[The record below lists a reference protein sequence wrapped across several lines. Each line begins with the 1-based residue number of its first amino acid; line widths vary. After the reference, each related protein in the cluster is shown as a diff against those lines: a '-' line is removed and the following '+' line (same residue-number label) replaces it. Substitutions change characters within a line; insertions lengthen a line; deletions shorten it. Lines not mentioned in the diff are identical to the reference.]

1 MKMASI
7 ASIPRK
13 LPLLLVTEDVL
24 LPGSSI
30 RVSVTSS
37 ANINMVKSRLLSK
50 SSLSSSIIGV
60 LPKEP
65 GQFESDDIG
74 ALHNIGTAALVVQ
87 VTGTNWPR
95 PSFTLLVT
103 GLCRFRLDKLVM
115 EVPYPVGVVTQLDKL
130 SIDDEDDDENPE
142 FAALVENF
150 RSESTKL
157 LDMLD
162 VSSPV
167 VARLKKMLNSIPHT
181 MLADLVASLTKA
193 SFTEKLEIL
202 DAIDLMERFKKAL
215 PLLVRQVKMLEVIRK
230 GTSLENN
237 PGRRMIVPFRM
248 NIADGPKTPKRSDDD
263 FDGNS
268 DTNDILELQTK
279 LKEAK
284 LPQHARK
291 IVMKDLQ
298 RLKRMGPLSPEH
310 GVIRSWLELI
320 ADLPWAKA
328 SQETLDIHK
337 ARKDLDADHY
347 AMDKLKRRV
356 LEYLAVR
363 QLKNTLRGP
372 ILCFVG
378 PPGVG
383 KTSVGR
389 SIASTL
395 GREFYRI
402 SLGGICN
409 QSDIRGHRRTY
420 IGSMPGRIIQGLK
433 VVGVNN
439 PVFLL
444 DEIDKMGSGINGD
457 PASALLEVLDPEQNC
472 SFVDHYLNVPFDLS
486 QVMFIATANTT
497 KSIPAPLLD
506 RMEIIHVPGYT
517 QEEKMQI
524 AERHLLPKQLREHGL
539 DSSHMQLPQDSLKSL
554 TAQYTR
560 EAGVR
565 TLERKLGAL
574 CRAVAVR
581 VAEMK
586 LRKSS
591 EESNIDS
598 ISDEVVNDIRSS
610 DSLDTA
616 VDVAP
621 CAIPPQLPII
631 LDEAALEDILG
642 PPIYDND
649 DIWSRLGVPGVAVGL
664 AWTQA
669 GGHLMMVEASK
680 MEGDGEIV
688 LTGQLGN
695 IMQESAHLALNWVR
709 TASREYGLK
718 LDGEMMSHTDIHIH
732 FPAGAVGK
740 DGPSAGV
747 TIATALV
754 SLFSGRPVASDVA
767 MTGEITLRGI
777 VLPVG
782 GIKEK
787 VLAAHRGGLRR
798 VIIPK
803 KCEKDLVDIP
813 ESIKKDLFIITVS
826 HVDEVL
832 QAAFEG
838 GFHANVQL
846 DQVSG
851 TITSKL

>member
-1 MKMASI
+1 MTSI

-37 ANINMVKSRLLSK
+37 ANIAMVKSRLLSK

-65 GQFESDDIG
+65 GQFDSDDVG

-237 PGRRMIVPFRM
+237 SGRRIIVPFRM
-248 NIADGPKTPKRSDDD
+248 NIGDTTKGSKRVDDEGD
-263 FDGNS
+263 TNS
-268 DTNDILELQTK
+268 DTNDLLELQTK

-284 LPQHARK
+284 LPPQAK
-291 IVMKDLQ
+291 KVAVKDLQ
-298 RLKRMGPLSPEH
+298 RLKRMGPFSPEH

-320 ADLPWAKA
+320 SELPWARA

-389 SIASTL
+389 SIANTL

-444 DEIDKMGSGINGD
+444 DEIDKMGSGMHGD

-472 SFVDHYLNVPFDLS
+472 TFVDHYLNVPFDLS

-539 DSSHMQLPQDSLKSL
+539 DSTHMQLPQDSLKTL
-554 TAQYTR
+554 IAQYTR

-586 LRKSS
+586 LKKPS
-591 EESNIDS
+591 EANIES
-598 ISDEVVNDIRSS
+598 ISDEALTDVRSGEVA
-610 DSLDTA
+610 DGR
-616 VDVAP
+616 VDAAS
-621 CAIPPQLPII
+621 CAIPPQLPIL

-642 PPIYDND
+642 PPIYDSD

-664 AWTQA
+664 AWTQT
-669 GGHLMMVEASK
+669 GGHVMMVEASK

-709 TASREYGLK
+709 TAAREYGLK

-787 VLAAHRGGLRR
+787 VLAAHRAGLRR
-798 VIIPK
+798 VILPK

-813 ESIKKDLFIITVS
+813 ESIKKDLFFIPVT

-838 GFHANVQL
+838 GFHANVEL

-851 TITSKL
+851 ALGSKL

>member
-1 MKMASI
+1 MTSI

-74 ALHNIGTAALVVQ
+74 AMHNIGTAALVVQ

-230 GTSLENN
+230 GTSLESN
-237 PGRRMIVPFRM
+237 PGRRMIMPFQ
-248 NIADGPKTPKRSDDD
+248 NIADGPKTSKRSDDEM
-263 FDGNS
+263 DGNS
-268 DTNDILELQTK
+268 DTNDLLELQKK

-291 IVMKDLQ
+291 IVIKDLQ
-298 RLKRMGPLSPEH
+298 RLKRMGPFSPEH

-389 SIASTL
+389 SIANTL

-444 DEIDKMGSGINGD
+444 DEIDKMGSGIHGD

-506 RMEIIHVPGYT
+506 RMELIHVPGYT
-517 QEEKMQI
+517 QEEKMEI
-524 AERHLLPKQLREHGL
+524 AEIHLLPKQLREHGL
-539 DSSHMQLPQDSLKSL
+539 DSSHMVLPQDSLKAL

-574 CRAVAVR
+574 CRAVAVQ

-586 LRKSS
+586 LKKTSDDP
-591 EESNIDS
+591 NIDS
-598 ISDEVVNDIRSS
+598 ITDEAVNDMRGS
-610 DSLDTA
+610 DTLDGS

-642 PPIYDND
+642 PPIYDSD

-664 AWTQA
+664 SVSLA
-669 GGHLMMVEASK
+669 GGNVMMVEASK

-695 IMQESAHLALNWVR
+695 VMQESAHLALNWVR

-732 FPAGAVGK
+732 FPAGSVGK

-787 VLAAHRGGLRR
+787 VLAAHRAGMRR

-803 KCEKDLVDIP
+803 KCEKDLVDVP
-813 ESIKKDLFIITVS
+813 DSIKKDLFIIPVS

-846 DQVSG
+846 DQVRG
-851 TITSKL
+851 AITSKL

>member
-1 MKMASI
+1 MTSI

-65 GQFESDDIG
+65 GQFDSDDAG
-74 ALHNIGTAALVVQ
+74 AFHNIGTAALVVQ

-193 SFTEKLEIL
+193 SFTEKLGIL

-230 GTSLENN
+230 GTSLDNST
-237 PGRRMIVPFRM
+237 GRRIIVPFRM
-248 NIADGPKTPKRSDDD
+248 NIGEGMKGMKRPDDD
-263 FDGNS
+263 DASS
-268 DTNDILELQTK
+268 DTNDLIELQTK

-291 IVMKDLQ
+291 IALKDLQ
-298 RLKRMGPLSPEH
+298 RLKRMGPFSPEH
-310 GVIRSWLELI
+310 GVIRGWLELI
-320 ADLPWAKA
+320 ADLPWARA

-389 SIASTL
+389 SIANTL

-402 SLGGICN
+402 SVGGICN

-433 VVGVNN
+433 FVGVNN

-444 DEIDKMGSGINGD
+444 DEIDKMGSGLHGD

-472 SFVDHYLNVPFDLS
+472 NFVDHYLNVPFDLS

-517 QEEKMQI
+517 QEEKMHI
-524 AERHLLPKQLREHGL
+524 AERHLLPKQLQEHGL
-539 DSSHMQLPQDSLKSL
+539 DSTHLQLPKDSLKIL
-554 TAQYTR
+554 IAQYTR

-565 TLERKLGAL
+565 TLERRLGAL

-581 VAEMK
+581 VAEMSLK
-586 LRKSS
+586 KTSDDA
-591 EESNIDS
+591 NIDS
-598 ISDEVVNDIRSS
+598 ITDEGVADMRNSEP
-610 DSLDTA
+610 
-616 VDVAP
+616 VDV
-621 CAIPPQLPII
+621 AIPPQLPIL

-642 PPIYDND
+642 PPIYDSD

-664 AWTQA
+664 GWTQA
-669 GGHLMMVEASK
+669 GGHVMMVEASK

-695 IMQESAHLALNWVR
+695 VMQESAHLALNWVR
-709 TASREYGLK
+709 TAAREYGLK

-787 VLAAHRGGLRR
+787 VLAAHRAGMRR
-798 VIIPK
+798 VILPK

-813 ESIKKDLFIITVS
+813 ESVKKDLFFIPVTHI
-826 HVDEVL
+826 DEVL

-846 DQVSG
+846 DQVGGAIS
-851 TITSKL
+851 SKL

>member
-1 MKMASI
+1 MTSI

-65 GQFESDDIG
+65 GQFDSEDVG
-74 ALHNIGTAALVVQ
+74 AFHNIGTAALVVQ

-130 SIDDEDDDENPE
+130 SIDDDDDENPE

-162 VSSPV
+162 VSSPA

-193 SFTEKLEIL
+193 SFAEKLEIL

-237 PGRRMIVPFRM
+237 PGRRIIVPFRL
-248 NIADGPKTPKRSDDD
+248 NIGDSGKGPKRADDEI
-263 FDGNS
+263 DGTS
-268 DTNDILELQTK
+268 DTNDLIELQTK

-284 LPQHARK
+284 LPPQARK
-291 IVMKDLQ
+291 IAVKDLQ
-298 RLKRMGPLSPEH
+298 RLKRMGPYSPEH

-320 ADLPWAKA
+320 ADLPWARA

-402 SLGGICN
+402 SLGGICS

-444 DEIDKMGSGINGD
+444 DEIDKMGSGVHGD

-472 SFVDHYLNVPFDLS
+472 NFVDHYLNVPFDLS

-517 QEEKMQI
+517 QEEKLQI

-539 DSSHMQLPQDSLKSL
+539 DSTHMQLPQDSLKIL
-554 TAQYTR
+554 IAQYTK

-581 VAEMK
+581 VAEMSFK
-586 LRKSS
+586 KPL
-591 EESNIDS
+591 EEANIQS
-598 ISDEVVNDIRSS
+598 ISDEAVSESRGGEA
-610 DSLDTA
+610 LDGK
-616 VDVAP
+616 VDAAP
-621 CAIPPQLPII
+621 CSIPPQLPIL

-642 PPIYDND
+642 PPIYDSD

-669 GGHLMMVEASK
+669 GGHVLMVEASK

-695 IMQESAHLALNWVR
+695 VMQESAHLALNWVR
-709 TASREYGLK
+709 TAAREYGLK
-718 LDGEMMSHTDIHIH
+718 LDGEMLSHTDIHIH
-732 FPAGAVGK
+732 FPSGAVGK

-782 GIKEK
+782 GVKEK
-787 VLAAHRGGLRR
+787 VLAAHRAGMRR
-798 VIIPK
+798 VILPK

-813 ESIKKDLFIITVS
+813 ESIKKELFIIPVS

-846 DQVSG
+846 DQVG
-851 TITSKL
+851 GALGSKL